1 MRIRVGLRA
10 GVGAGVGARREAACG
25 GHLDSEVGH
34 TPYPLDDVTELP
46 VLGRGPRAIECDLAH
61 QAPRLHHLLR
71 THATHLGV
79 QRRVRVR
86 VRVRVQVRVRVRLR
100 VRVQGRVR
108 VRVKVGVRV
117 SHGRSRRAPWG
128 R

>member
-1 MRIRVGLRA
+1 MGGDEGEDDDEGEGECEGEGQWSVRIRVGLRA

-34 TPYPLDDVTELP
+34 TSYPFDDVAELP

-61 QAPRLHHLLR
+61 QPPRLHHLLR

-79 QRRVRVR
+79 QGR
-86 VRVRVQVRVRVRLR
+86 VRVRVQ
-100 VRVQGRVR
+100 
-108 VRVKVGVRV
+108 VGVRV